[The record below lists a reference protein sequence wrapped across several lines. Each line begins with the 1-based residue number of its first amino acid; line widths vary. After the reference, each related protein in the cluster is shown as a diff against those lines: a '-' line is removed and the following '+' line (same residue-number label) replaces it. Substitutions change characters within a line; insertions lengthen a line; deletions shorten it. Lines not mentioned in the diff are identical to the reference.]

1 MENNED
7 NSLTIGSIT
16 DQFFTMSIGA
26 PKYVG
31 YYDIIP
37 GEFSIYLRK
46 KPNFIHRWFTRVL
59 LGWKWKDTSNAK
71 I

>member
-1 MENNED
+1 MKKDYRFRLNPD
-7 NSLTIGSIT
+7 PMTSLVIMNT
-16 DQFFTMSIGA
+16 
-26 PKYVG
+26 PYVG

-59 LGWKWKDTSNAK
+59 LGWKWKDTSNTK

>member
-1 MENNED
+1 MEKDYQFRLNPNTMT
-7 NSLTIGSIT
+7 SLVIMNT
-16 DQFFTMSIGA
+16 
-26 PKYVG
+26 PHVG
-31 YYDIIP
+31 CYDIIP

-59 LGWKWKDTSNAK
+59 LGWKWKDTSNTK

>member
-1 MENNED
+1 MEKDYRFRLDPEPELMTSFVIRN
-7 NSLTIGSIT
+7 I
-16 DQFFTMSIGA
+16 
-26 PKYVG
+26 PYVG

-59 LGWKWKDTSNAK
+59 LGWKWTDTKNNNN
-71 I
+71 